1 MKGNSLYRT
10 GERMTPGGE
19 TVNKTKAGNALGS
32 RTSGFG
38 GWERV

>member
-1 MKGNSLYRT
+1 
-10 GERMTPGGE
+10 MTPGGE

-38 GWERV
+38 GWERVWSEVDEKFWYTI